1 MSMPSDS
8 PEITTAERTLEI
20 SVNAPVTAFAGTVLT
35 VSMPGRDKLTFKTCN
50 INNFGGI

>member
-1 MSMPSDS
+1 LVEAP
-8 PEITTAERTLEI
+8 IT
-20 SVNAPVTAFAGTVLT
+20 VFVGTMLM